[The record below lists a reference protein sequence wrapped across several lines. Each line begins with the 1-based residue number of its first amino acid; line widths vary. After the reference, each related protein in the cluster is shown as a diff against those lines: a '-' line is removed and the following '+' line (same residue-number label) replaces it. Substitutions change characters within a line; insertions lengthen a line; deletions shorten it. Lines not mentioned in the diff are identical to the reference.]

1 MRERERERESNEI
14 PHISKLLSTFITSD
28 SSENKMFSWTT
39 VKMKG
44 IIIRH
49 MKKNSAQKD
58 EASLLQVPFI
68 RYERHSFVPLH
79 FIHD

>member
-1 MRERERERESNEI
+1 MRERESNEI

-58 EASLLQVPFI
+58 EA
-68 RYERHSFVPLH
+68 
-79 FIHD
+79 